1 MSPHLMT
8 YKGLFNHSSIVLSF
22 YSDYNEYQKEM
33 KNLEEPK
40 KIESSKDKNSET
52 KKKAKSFQ
60 INRNGYYDKFKEK
73 DKSVNKDRDR
83 EKYKE
88 KNKNK

>member
-40 KIESSKDKNSET
+40 K
-52 KKKAKSFQ
+52 
-60 INRNGYYDKFKEK
+60 NRKFK
-73 DKSVNKDRDR
+73 R
-83 EKYKE
+83 
-88 KNKNK
+88 

>member
-1 MSPHLMT
+1 MT

-52 KKKAKSFQ
+52 KKKAKSIQ

-73 DKSVNKDRDR
+73 DKSVNKDRER
-83 EKYKE
+83 ENIKKRI
-88 KNKNK
+88 KINKIMI